1 MTTTLSF
8 RALSPC
14 HSERSEESQSAS
26 RPGGAVADAKPRA
39 RIYDNG
45 ERMRRM
51 DTDRGGGEPRFR
63 SVSFCPHPCFPS
75 SLMRARPGI
84 EIGTWT
90 EISRCARN
98 DKQGAALALH
108 DRSDTTQKQQMDGS
122 HSGGSASICRSIR
135 VHPRSRRTKEL
146 VTELPRFAR
155 NVGDVPA
162 PTRRPRAPSP

>member
-8 RALSPC
+8 GALLSC

-51 DTDRGGGEPRFR
+51 DKDRGGGEPRLR
-63 SVSFCPHPCFPS
+63 SVSFRPHPCFPS

-90 EISRCARN
+90 EIPRCARN
-98 DKQGAALALH
+98 DKQGAALARN
-108 DRSDTTQKQQMDGS
+108 DIRDSIPRKQQMDGS

-135 VHPRSRRTKEL
+135 VDPRSRRSK
-146 VTELPRFAR
+146 R
-155 NVGDVPA
+155 D
-162 PTRRPRAPSP
+162 